1 MIRATNRR
9 AFIACC
15 GLATCFT
22 AFSARLVHL
31 QVTMHDEWLAKAR
44 KNCGDRQKIFARRG
58 IITDI
63 HGEALAQNEP
73 VTTVVLDATVVQYPG
88 PLAAVLAKA
97 LGLPEAHIFE
107 RLTRETWSEKQK
119 KNVRSPY
126 IVLQKEVA
134 QNVAQDLAAQLE
146 QTKIKRTPKSH
157 GVPLIRGVSFEPSAN
172 RIYPNGPL
180 LCHVVGLVGFVN
192 GESESE
198 GVDGIERTM
207 DSYLRSHDG
216 YVDIERTRMG
226 DEIVPYRGQ
235 EHPARN
241 GSNVRLTIDMGL
253 QNIVEQELDA
263 VVKQF
268 RPKGATV
275 IMMNPKTG
283 EILALANRPNF
294 NLNVQDG
301 VQDENRRNRAITDQ
315 VEPGSTFKIVT
326 TAAVLSEKLVTPEDV
341 FETENGYYEWCK
353 LKDHHPYAELTV
365 NDILVH
371 SSNIG
376 VAKLAMKLGDQKFFE
391 YIHRF
396 GFGEQTGV
404 ALPGEIKGV
413 VHPPH
418 LWSKIS
424 ITRMPMGQE
433 VAATP
438 LQIVAAMGAIANGGT
453 LMMPQIVHEI
463 TDDAGNVVAPFPPR
477 EVRRVVS
484 KKATEQ
490 VCKALTEVVSKRGTA
505 KLAQVLGYK
514 VAGKTGTAQKREP
527 DGRYSHDKHV
537 CSFVG
542 FMPAEDPAFV
552 VLVLID
558 EAQTKRELD
567 VGGLV
572 AAPVFSRIGERA
584 ARYLGLTPSPEEP
597 EGSIVAKGGK
607 DGRDF
612 RDQ

>member
-1 MIRATNRR
+1 MIRSTNRR
-9 AFIACC
+9 AFISCC
-15 GLATCFT
+15 GLACCFT
-22 AFSARLVHL
+22 AFSARLVNL
-31 QVTMHDEWLAKAR
+31 QVTRHDELLAKAR
-44 KNCGDRQKIFARRG
+44 ENHGLRVKMDGRRG
-58 IITDI
+58 TITDRN
-63 HGEALAQNEP
+63 GEALAQNEP
-73 VTTVVLDATVVQYPG
+73 VKTVVVDAGLVKEPA
-88 PLAAVLAKA
+88 PLADVLARV
-97 LGLPEAHIFE
+97 LGLPRERIFE
-107 RLTRETWSEKQK
+107 RLTRETYSESQK

-126 IVLQKEVA
+126 IVLKKEVP
-134 QNVAQDLAAQLE
+134 QKIVDDLTAQLE
-146 QTKIKRTPKSH
+146 QGKM
-157 GVPLIRGVSFEPSAN
+157 RGVSFEQSAN
-172 RIYPNGPL
+172 RIYPNGPM
-180 LCHVVGLVGFVN
+180 LCHVVGFVN
-192 GESESE
+192 GEGT

-207 DSYLRSHDG
+207 ESYLQSHAG
-216 YVDIERTRMG
+216 FRCTERDRLG
-226 DEIVPYRGQ
+226 REIVPLRGQ
-235 EHPARN
+235 EHEARN
-241 GSNVRLTIDMGL
+241 GGNVRLTIDMGL

-263 VVKQF
+263 AVKQF

-294 NLNVQDG
+294 NLNAQDG
-301 VQDENRRNRAITDQ
+301 VSVDDERRRNRAITDQ

-326 TAAVLSEKLVTPEDV
+326 TAAVLSEKLVTPETV

-353 LKDHHPYAELTV
+353 LKDHHPYAELSV

-376 VAKLAMKLGDQKFFE
+376 VAKLAMRLGDQKFFE
-391 YIHRF
+391 YVHRF

-404 ALPGEIKGV
+404 GLPGEAKGM

-438 LQIVAAMGAIANGGT
+438 LQIIAAMGAIANGGT
-453 LMMPQIVHEI
+453 LMMPQIIREI
-463 TDDAGNVVAPFPPR
+463 TDDAGHVVTPFPPR
-477 EVRRVVS
+477 EVRRVIS

-490 VCKALTEVVSKRGTA
+490 VCKALCEVVSKKGTA
-505 KLAQVLGYK
+505 RLAQVLGYK
-514 VAGKTGTAQKREP
+514 VAGKTGTAQKREE
-527 DGRYSHDKHV
+527 DVRYSHDKHV

-542 FMPAEDPAFV
+542 YMPAEDPAFV

-558 EAQTKRELD
+558 EAQTKREQD
-567 VGGLV
+567 VGGMV

-584 ARYLGLTPSPEEP
+584 ARYLGLTPAPEEP
-597 EGSIVAKGGK
+597 EGSVVAKGGK
-607 DGRDF
+607 EGTDF

>member
-1 MIRATNRR
+1 MIRASNTR

-15 GLATCFT
+15 GLACCFT
-22 AFSARLVHL
+22 GFSARLVHL
-31 QVTMHDEWLAKAR
+31 QVTMHAEYLAKAR
-44 KNCGDRQKIFARRG
+44 ENHGDRQKIFARRG
-58 IITDI
+58 TITDI

-73 VTTVVLDATVVQYPG
+73 VTTVVLDATLVQNPG
-88 PLAAVLAKA
+88 PLAAVLAKS
-97 LGLPEAHIFE
+97 LGLPEAQILE
-107 RLTRETWSEKQK
+107 RLTRETWSERQK
-119 KNVRSPY
+119 KNVRAPY
-126 IVLQKEVA
+126 IVLKKDVA
-134 QNVAQDLAAQLE
+134 QNVAEDLAAQLE
-146 QTKIKRTPKSH
+146 QTKIARTPKSR
-157 GVPLIRGVSFEPSAN
+157 GIPLIRGVSFEPSAN
-172 RIYPNGPL
+172 RIYPNGPM
-180 LCHVVGLVGFVN
+180 LCHVVGFVN
-192 GESESE
+192 GESA
-198 GVDGIERTM
+198 GVDGVERTM

-216 YVDIERTRMG
+216 YVEIERTRMG

-241 GSNVRLTIDMGL
+241 GGNVRLTIDMGL

-263 VVKQF
+263 AVRQF

-301 VQDENRRNRAITDQ
+301 VKDEQRRNRAITDQ
-315 VEPGSTFKIVT
+315 LEPGSTFKIVT
-326 TAAVLSEKLVTPEDV
+326 TAAVLSEKLVTPETV

-376 VAKLAMKLGDQKFFE
+376 VAKLAMRLGDQKFFE
-391 YIHRF
+391 YVHRF

-438 LQIVAAMGAIANGGT
+438 LQVVAAMGAIANGGT

-463 TDDAGNVVAPFPPR
+463 TDDAGNVVAAFPPR

-484 KKATEQ
+484 KKSTEQ
-490 VCKALTEVVSKRGTA
+490 VRKALTEVVSKRGTA
-505 KLAQVLGYK
+505 RLAQVLGYT
-514 VAGKTGTAQKREP
+514 VAGKTGTAQKREE
-527 DGRYSHDKHV
+527 DGRYSHDRHV

-542 FMPAEDPAFV
+542 FLPAEDPAFV

-558 EAQTKRELD
+558 EAQTKREQD
-567 VGGLV
+567 VGGMV

-597 EGSIVAKGGK
+597 EGSVVAKGSK

>member
-1 MIRATNRR
+1 MIRSTNRR
-9 AFIACC
+9 AFISCC
-15 GLATCFT
+15 GLACCFT
-22 AFSARLVHL
+22 AFSARLVNL
-31 QVTMHDEWLAKAR
+31 QVTRHDELLAKAR
-44 KNCGDRQKIFARRG
+44 ENHGLRVKMDGRRG
-58 IITDI
+58 TITDRN
-63 HGEALAQNEP
+63 GEALAQNEP
-73 VTTVVLDATVVQYPG
+73 VKTVVVDAGLVKEPA
-88 PLAAVLAKA
+88 PLADVLARV
-97 LGLPEAHIFE
+97 LGLPRERIFE
-107 RLTRETWSEKQK
+107 RLTRETYSESQK

-126 IVLQKEVA
+126 IVLKKEVP
-134 QNVAQDLAAQLE
+134 QKIVDDLTAQLE
-146 QTKIKRTPKSH
+146 QGKM
-157 GVPLIRGVSFEPSAN
+157 RGVSFEQSAN
-172 RIYPNGPL
+172 RIYPNGPM
-180 LCHVVGLVGFVN
+180 LCHVVGFVN
-192 GESESE
+192 GEGT

-207 DSYLRSHDG
+207 ESYLQSHAG
-216 YVDIERTRMG
+216 FRCTERDRLG
-226 DEIVPYRGQ
+226 REIVPLRGQ
-235 EHPARN
+235 EHEARN
-241 GSNVRLTIDMGL
+241 GGNVRLTIDMGL

-263 VVKQF
+263 AVKQF

-294 NLNVQDG
+294 NLNAQDG
-301 VQDENRRNRAITDQ
+301 VSVDDERRRNRAITDQ

-326 TAAVLSEKLVTPEDV
+326 TAAVLSEKLVTPETV

-353 LKDHHPYAELTV
+353 LKDHHPYAELSV

-376 VAKLAMKLGDQKFFE
+376 VAKLAMRLGDQKFFE
-391 YIHRF
+391 YVHRF

-404 ALPGEIKGV
+404 GLPGEAKGM

-463 TDDAGNVVAPFPPR
+463 TDDAGKVVMPFPPR

-490 VCKALTEVVSKRGTA
+490 VCKALCEVVSKKGTA
-505 KLAQVLGYK
+505 RLAQVLGYK
-514 VAGKTGTAQKREP
+514 VAGKTGTAQKREE

-558 EAQTKRELD
+558 EAQTKREQD
-567 VGGLV
+567 VGGMV

-597 EGSIVAKGGK
+597 EGSVVAKGGK
-607 DGRDF
+607 DGGDF

>member
-1 MIRATNRR
+1 MIRAPRTR
-9 AFIACC
+9 ALIACC
-15 GLATCFT
+15 GLACCFT

-31 QVTMHDEWLAKAR
+31 QVTMHGFYFAKAHEDH
-44 KNCGDRQKIFARRG
+44 GVRQVIAGRRG
-58 IITDI
+58 AIFDI

-73 VTTVVLDATVVQYPG
+73 VKTVVVDAGLVKDPAL
-88 PLAAVLAKA
+88 LADVLAKT
-97 LGLPEAHIFE
+97 LGVLREKIFAQM
-107 RLTRETWSEKQK
+107 THETWSAAKK

-126 IVLQKEVA
+126 IVVKKEVR
-134 QNVAQDLAAQLE
+134 QDMVETLSAQLE
-146 QTKIKRTPKSH
+146 QGKM
-157 GVPLIRGVSFEPSAN
+157 RGVSFEQSAN
-172 RIYPNGPL
+172 RIYPNGSM
-180 LCHVVGLVGFVN
+180 LCHVLGFLGYVN
-192 GESESE
+192 GESEA
-198 GVDGIERTM
+198 VDGVERTM
-207 DSYLRSHDG
+207 DSFLRSHTG
-216 YVDIERTRMG
+216 FRCIEITRKG
-226 DEIVPYRGQ
+226 NEIVPYRGE
-235 EHPARN
+235 EHDARN
-241 GSNVRLTIDMGL
+241 GGNVRLTIDMGL

-263 VVKQF
+263 AVKQF

-294 NLNVQDG
+294 NLNALDG
-301 VQDENRRNRAITDQ
+301 RTEENSRNRAVTDQ

-326 TAAVLSEKLVTPEDV
+326 TAAVLSEKLVTPETV

-376 VAKLAMKLGDQKFFE
+376 VAKLAMRLGDQKFFE

-404 ALPGEIKGV
+404 ALPGEIKGTI
-413 VHPPH
+413 HPPH

-438 LQIVAAMGAIANGGT
+438 LQVVTAMGAIANGGM
-453 LMMPQIVHEI
+453 LMMPQIVHDI
-463 TDDAGNVVAPFPPR
+463 TDDAGNVVSAFPPR

-484 KKATEQ
+484 KKSTEQ
-490 VCKALTEVVSKRGTA
+490 VRSALMEVVSKRGTA
-505 KLAQVLGYK
+505 RLAQVLGYK
-514 VAGKTGTAQKREP
+514 VAGKTGTAQKYDP
-527 DGRYSHDKHV
+527 VTHQPYHDKHV

-542 FMPAEDPAFV
+542 YMPAEDPAFV

-558 EAQTKRELD
+558 EAQTKREQD
-567 VGGLV
+567 VGGMV

-584 ARYLGLTPSPEEP
+584 ARYLGLTPTPEEP
-597 EGSIVAKGGK
+597 EGSIVAKGSK
-607 DGRDF
+607 DGGDF

>member
-1 MIRATNRR
+1 MIRSTNRR
-9 AFIACC
+9 AFISCC
-15 GLATCFT
+15 GLACCFT
-22 AFSARLVHL
+22 AFSARLVNL
-31 QVTMHDEWLAKAR
+31 QVTRHDELLAKAR
-44 KNCGDRQKIFARRG
+44 ENHGLRVKMDGRRG
-58 IITDI
+58 TITDRN
-63 HGEALAQNEP
+63 GEALAQNEP
-73 VTTVVLDATVVQYPG
+73 VKTVVVDAGLVKEPA
-88 PLAAVLAKA
+88 PLADVLARV
-97 LGLPEAHIFE
+97 LGLPRERIFE
-107 RLTRETWSEKQK
+107 RLTRETYSESQK

-126 IVLQKEVA
+126 IVLKKEVP
-134 QNVAQDLAAQLE
+134 QKIVDDLTAQLE
-146 QTKIKRTPKSH
+146 QGKM
-157 GVPLIRGVSFEPSAN
+157 RGVSFEQSAN
-172 RIYPNGPL
+172 RIYPNGPM
-180 LCHVVGLVGFVN
+180 LCHVVGFVN
-192 GESESE
+192 GEGT

-207 DSYLRSHDG
+207 ESYLQSHAG
-216 YVDIERTRMG
+216 FRCTERDRLG
-226 DEIVPYRGQ
+226 REIVPLRGQ
-235 EHPARN
+235 EHEARN
-241 GSNVRLTIDMGL
+241 GGNVRLTIDMGL

-263 VVKQF
+263 AVKQF

-294 NLNVQDG
+294 NLNAQDG
-301 VQDENRRNRAITDQ
+301 VSVDDERRRNRAITDQ

-326 TAAVLSEKLVTPEDV
+326 TAAVLSEKLVTPETV

-353 LKDHHPYAELTV
+353 LKDHHPYAELSV

-376 VAKLAMKLGDQKFFE
+376 VAKLAMRLGDQKFFE
-391 YIHRF
+391 YVHRF

-404 ALPGEIKGV
+404 GLPGEAKGM

-438 LQIVAAMGAIANGGT
+438 LQIIAAMGAIANGGT
-453 LMMPQIVHEI
+453 LMMPQIIREI
-463 TDDAGNVVAPFPPR
+463 TDDAGHVVTPFPPR
-477 EVRRVVS
+477 EVRRVIS

-490 VCKALTEVVSKRGTA
+490 VCKALCEVVSKKGTA
-505 KLAQVLGYK
+505 RLAQVLGYK
-514 VAGKTGTAQKREP
+514 VAGKTGTAQKREE

-542 FMPAEDPAFV
+542 YMPAEDPAFV

-558 EAQTKRELD
+558 EAQTKREQD
-567 VGGLV
+567 VGGMV

-584 ARYLGLTPSPEEP
+584 ARYLGLTPAPEEP
-597 EGSIVAKGGK
+597 EGSVVAKGGK
-607 DGRDF
+607 EGTDF

>member
-1 MIRATNRR
+1 MNHGTGRR
-9 AFIACC
+9 SFIACC
-15 GLATCFT
+15 GLASCFT

-31 QVTMHDEWLAKAR
+31 QVTMHDAYLAEAR
-44 KNCGDRQKIFARRG
+44 KNHSLRQITVGRRG
-58 IITDI
+58 TITDM
-63 HGEALAQNEP
+63 HGEPLAQNEP
-73 VTTVVLDATVVQYPG
+73 VKTVVVDAGLVKDAG
-88 PLAAVLAKA
+88 AMAGLLAKT
-97 LGLPEAHIFE
+97 LGVSREQIFG
-107 RLTRETWSEKQK
+107 RMTRETYSETQK

-126 IVLQKEVA
+126 IVVKKEVP
-134 QNVAQDLAAQLE
+134 QNVAEDLAAQLA
-146 QTKIKRTPKSH
+146 QAKM
-157 GVPLIRGVSFEPSAN
+157 RGVSFEQSAN
-172 RIYPNGPL
+172 RIYPNGAM
-180 LCHVVGLVGFVN
+180 LCHILGFVN
-192 GESESE
+192 GEGA
-198 GVDGIERTM
+198 GVDGVERTM
-207 DSYLRSHDG
+207 EPFLRSHAGFRQIEVTRDG
-216 YVDIERTRMG
+216 REV
-226 DEIVPYRGQ
+226 VSYRGEQ
-235 EHPARN
+235 HDARN
-241 GSNVRLTIDMGL
+241 GGNVRLTIDMGL

-263 VVKQF
+263 AVKQF

-301 VQDENRRNRAITDQ
+301 VKDDWRRNRAITDQ
-315 VEPGSTFKIVT
+315 LEPGSTFKIVT
-326 TAAVLSEKLVTPEDV
+326 VASVLSEKLVTPETV

-376 VAKLAMKLGDQKFFE
+376 VAKLAMRLGDQKFFE

-438 LQIVAAMGAIANGGT
+438 LQITAAMCAIANGGV
-453 LMMPQIVHEI
+453 LLMPQIVHEV
-463 TDDAGNVVAPFPPR
+463 TDDAGNVVSSFPPR

-484 KKATEQ
+484 KKASEQ
-490 VCKALTEVVSKRGTA
+490 VRKALLEVVSNKGTA
-505 KLAQVLGYK
+505 RLAQVLGYK
-514 VAGKTGTAQKREP
+514 VAGKTGTAQKREA

-542 FMPAEDPAFV
+542 YLPAEDPAFV

-558 EAQTKRELD
+558 EAQTKREQD
-567 VGGLV
+567 VGGMV

-584 ARYLGLTPSPEEP
+584 ARYLGLEPSPEEP
-597 EGSIVAKGGK
+597 EGSIVAKGSK
-607 DGRDF
+607 DGGDL

>member
-1 MIRATNRR
+1 MIRTPRTR
-9 AFIACC
+9 ALIACC
-15 GLATCFT
+15 GLACCFT

-31 QVTMHDEWLAKAR
+31 QVTMHDFYLAKAH
-44 KNCGDRQKIFARRG
+44 KDHGVRQVLAGRRG
-58 IITDI
+58 AITDI

-73 VTTVVLDATVVQYPG
+73 VKTVVVDAGLVKDPAL
-88 PLAAVLAKA
+88 LADVLAKT
-97 LGLPEAHIFE
+97 LGVAREKIFAQM
-107 RLTRETWSEKQK
+107 TRETWSATQE
-119 KNVRSPY
+119 KNVRSSY
-126 IVLQKEVA
+126 IVVKKEVP
-134 QNVAQDLAAQLE
+134 QDVVETLTAQLV
-146 QTKIKRTPKSH
+146 QGKKM
-157 GVPLIRGVSFEPSAN
+157 RGVSFEQSAN
-172 RIYPNGPL
+172 RIYPNGPM
-180 LCHVVGLVGFVN
+180 LCHVLGFLGFVD
-192 GESESE
+192 GKSEA
-198 GVDGIERTM
+198 VDGIERTM
-207 DSYLRSHDG
+207 DSFLRSHAG
-216 YVDIERTRMG
+216 FRCIELTRKG
-226 DEIVPYRGQ
+226 NEILPYRGE
-235 EHPARN
+235 EHDARN
-241 GSNVRLTIDMGL
+241 GGNVRLTIDMGL

-263 VVKQF
+263 AVKQF

-294 NLNVQDG
+294 NLNEPVG
-301 VQDENRRNRAITDQ
+301 RTEENRRNRAVTDQ

-326 TAAVLSEKLVTPEDV
+326 TAAVLSEKLVTPEMV

-365 NDILVH
+365 HDILVH

-376 VAKLAMKLGDQKFFE
+376 VAKLAMRLGDQKFFE

-404 ALPGEIKGV
+404 ALPGEAKGTI
-413 VHPPH
+413 HPPH

-438 LQIVAAMGAIANGGT
+438 LQIVTAMGAIANGGM
-453 LMMPQIVHEI
+453 LMMPQIVHDI
-463 TDDAGNVVAPFPPR
+463 TDDAGNVVSAFPPR

-484 KKATEQ
+484 QKSTEQ
-490 VCKALTEVVSKRGTA
+490 VRSALMEVVSKRGTA
-505 KLAQVLGYK
+505 RLAQVLGYK
-514 VAGKTGTAQKREP
+514 VAGKTGTAQKYDP
-527 DGRYSHDKHV
+527 VTHLPYHDKHV

-542 FMPAEDPAFV
+542 YMPAEDPAFV

-558 EAQTKRELD
+558 EAQTKREQD
-567 VGGLV
+567 VGGMV

-584 ARYLGLTPSPEEP
+584 ARYLGLTPTPEEP
-597 EGSIVAKGGK
+597 EGSIVAKGSK
-607 DGRDF
+607 DGGDF

>member
-1 MIRATNRR
+1 MIRSTNRR
-9 AFIACC
+9 AFISCC
-15 GLATCFT
+15 GLACCFT

-31 QVTMHDEWLAKAR
+31 QVTRHDELLAKAR
-44 KNCGDRQKIFARRG
+44 ENHGLRVKMDGRRG
-58 IITDI
+58 TITDRN
-63 HGEALAQNEP
+63 GEALAQNEP
-73 VTTVVLDATVVQYPG
+73 VKTVVVDAGLVKEPA
-88 PLAAVLAKA
+88 PLADVLARV
-97 LGLPEAHIFE
+97 LGLPRERIFE
-107 RLTRETWSEKQK
+107 RLTRETYSESQK

-126 IVLQKEVA
+126 IVLKKEVP
-134 QNVAQDLAAQLE
+134 QKIVDDLTAQLE
-146 QTKIKRTPKSH
+146 QGKM
-157 GVPLIRGVSFEPSAN
+157 RGVSFEQSAN
-172 RIYPNGPL
+172 RIYPNGPM
-180 LCHVVGLVGFVN
+180 LCHVVGFVN
-192 GESESE
+192 GEGT

-207 DSYLRSHDG
+207 ESYLQSHAG
-216 YVDIERTRMG
+216 FRCTERDRLG
-226 DEIVPYRGQ
+226 REIVPLRGQ
-235 EHPARN
+235 EHEARN
-241 GSNVRLTIDMGL
+241 GGNVRLTIDMGL

-263 VVKQF
+263 AVKQF

-294 NLNVQDG
+294 NLNAQDG
-301 VQDENRRNRAITDQ
+301 VSVDDERRRNRAITDQ

-326 TAAVLSEKLVTPEDV
+326 TAAVLSEKLVTPETV

-353 LKDHHPYAELTV
+353 LKDHHPYAELSV

-376 VAKLAMKLGDQKFFE
+376 VAKLAMRLGDQKFFE
-391 YIHRF
+391 YVHRF

-404 ALPGEIKGV
+404 GLPGEAKGM

-438 LQIVAAMGAIANGGT
+438 LQIIAAMGAIANGGT
-453 LMMPQIVHEI
+453 LMMPQIIREI
-463 TDDAGNVVAPFPPR
+463 TDDAGHVVTPFPPR
-477 EVRRVVS
+477 EVRRVIS

-490 VCKALTEVVSKRGTA
+490 VCKALCEVVSKKGTA
-505 KLAQVLGYK
+505 RLAQVLGYK
-514 VAGKTGTAQKREP
+514 VAGKTGTAQKREE

-542 FMPAEDPAFV
+542 YMPAEDPAFV

-558 EAQTKRELD
+558 EAQTKREQD
-567 VGGLV
+567 VGGMV

-584 ARYLGLTPSPEEP
+584 ARYLGLTPAPEEP
-597 EGSIVAKGGK
+597 EGSVVAKGGK
-607 DGRDF
+607 EGTDF

>member
-1 MIRATNRR
+1 MIRAINRR

-15 GLATCFT
+15 GLAGCFT

-31 QVTMHDEWLAKAR
+31 QVAMHSEYLAKAR
-44 KNCGDRQKIFARRG
+44 ENHGLRVKIDGRRG
-58 IITDI
+58 TITDI
-63 HGEALAQNEP
+63 HGQALAENEP
-73 VTTVVLDATVVQYPG
+73 VKTVVLDATLVKDAG
-88 PLAAVLAKA
+88 PMADLLARA
-97 LGLPEAHIFE
+97 LGVPRAQIFE
-107 RLTRETWSEKQK
+107 RLTRESYSATQK
-119 KNVRSPY
+119 KNVLSPY
-126 IVLQKEVA
+126 IVVKKEVA
-134 QNVAQDLAAQLE
+134 QNVVDALAAQLTE
-146 QTKIKRTPKSH
+146 RKM
-157 GVPLIRGVSFEPSAN
+157 RGVSFEQSAN
-172 RIYPNGPL
+172 RIYPNGQM
-180 LCHVVGLVGFVN
+180 LCHVLGFVN
-192 GESESE
+192 GEGA
-198 GVDGIERTM
+198 GVEGIERTM
-207 DSYLRSHDG
+207 DSYLRSRDG
-216 YVDIERTRMG
+216 FRCIVRTRKG
-226 DEIVPYRGQ
+226 EEIVPYRGEQ
-235 EHPARN
+235 HDAQN
-241 GSNVRLTIDMGL
+241 GGNVRLTIDMGL

-263 VVKQF
+263 AVRQF

-301 VQDENRRNRAITDQ
+301 VKDDQRRNRAITDQ

-326 TAAVLSEKLVTPEDV
+326 TAAVLSERLVTPETV

-353 LKDHHPYAELTV
+353 LKDHHPYGELTV

-376 VAKLAMKLGDQKFFE
+376 VAKLAMRLGDQKFFE
-391 YIHRF
+391 YVRRF

-438 LQIVAAMGAIANGGT
+438 LQVVASMGAIANGGM
-453 LMMPQIVHEI
+453 LMMPQIVRDI
-463 TDDAGNVVAPFPPR
+463 TDDSGNVVAAFPPR

-484 KKATEQ
+484 KRATEQ
-490 VCKALTEVVSKRGTA
+490 VSKALCEVVSKKGTA
-505 KLAQVLGYK
+505 RLAQVLGYK
-514 VAGKTGTAQKREP
+514 VAGKTGTAQKRED

-542 FMPAEDPAFV
+542 YMPAEDPAFV

-558 EAQTKRELD
+558 EAQTKREQD
-567 VGGLV
+567 VGGMV

-597 EGSIVAKGGK
+597 EGSVVAKGGK
-607 DGRDF
+607 DGADL

>member
-1 MIRATNRR
+1 MIRAANTR

-15 GLATCFT
+15 GLACCFT

-31 QVTMHDEWLAKAR
+31 QVTMHTEYLAKAR
-44 KNCGDRQKIFARRG
+44 ENHGLRVKIDGRRG
-58 IITDI
+58 TITDI

-73 VTTVVLDATVVQYPG
+73 VKTVVVDAGLVKEPG
-88 PLAAVLAKA
+88 PMADLLARALA
-97 LGLPEAHIFE
+97 LPREQIYE
-107 RLTRETWSEKQK
+107 RLTRETWSATQQK
-119 KNVRSPY
+119 DVRSPY
-126 IVLQKEVA
+126 IIVKKEVA
-134 QNVAQDLAAQLE
+134 QNVVDDLVAQLE
-146 QTKIKRTPKSH
+146 QRKM
-157 GVPLIRGVSFEPSAN
+157 RGVSFEQSAN
-172 RIYPNGPL
+172 RIYPNGQM
-180 LCHVVGLVGFVN
+180 LCHVLGFVN
-192 GESESE
+192 GEGA
-198 GVDGIERTM
+198 GVDGVERTM
-207 DSYLRSHDG
+207 ESYLRSHAG
-216 YVDIERTRMG
+216 FRCIERDRKG
-226 DEIVPYRGQ
+226 NEIVPYRGEQ
-235 EHPARN
+235 HDARN
-241 GSNVRLTIDMGL
+241 GGNVRLTIDMGL

-263 VVKQF
+263 AVRQF
-268 RPKGATV
+268 RPKGATI

-301 VQDENRRNRAITDQ
+301 VKDDQRRNRAITDQ
-315 VEPGSTFKIVT
+315 LEPGSTFKIVT
-326 TAAVLSEKLVTPEDV
+326 TAAVLNEKLVTPETV

-353 LKDHHPYAELTV
+353 LRDHHPYAELSV

-376 VAKLAMKLGDQKFFE
+376 MAKLAMRLGDQKFFE
-391 YIHRF
+391 YVHRF

-404 ALPGEIKGV
+404 ALPGEIKGK

-418 LWSKIS
+418 TWSKIS

-438 LQIVAAMGAIANGGT
+438 LQVIAAMGAIANGGT
-453 LMMPQIVHEI
+453 LMLPQIVHDI
-463 TDDAGNVVAPFPPR
+463 TDDDGNVVAAFPPR

-484 KKATEQ
+484 KKATDQ
-490 VCKALTEVVSKRGTA
+490 VRKALIEVVSKRGTA
-505 KLAQVLGYK
+505 RLARVLGYK
-514 VAGKTGTAQKREP
+514 VAGKTGTAQKRQE
-527 DGRYSHDKHV
+527 DGRYSHEKHV

-558 EAQTKRELD
+558 EAQTKPEQD

-597 EGSIVAKGGK
+597 EGSVVAKRSK

>member
-1 MIRATNRR
+1 MIRATPTR

-15 GLATCFT
+15 GLACCFT
-22 AFSARLVHL
+22 GFSARLVYL
-31 QVTMHDEWLAKAR
+31 QVSMHDFYLAMAR
-44 KNCGDRQKIFARRG
+44 VNHGVRQTITARRG
-58 IITDI
+58 TITDI
-63 HGEALAQNEP
+63 RGEALAQNEP
-73 VTTVVLDATVVQYPG
+73 VKTVVVDAGVVRDHG
-88 PLAAVLAKA
+88 PLADLLAKT
-97 LGLPEAHIFE
+97 LGVSRAQIFE
-107 RLTRETWSEKQK
+107 RMTRETYSATQK
-119 KNVRSPY
+119 KNIRSPY
-126 IVLQKEVA
+126 IVVKKEVA
-134 QNVAQDLAAQLE
+134 QNVIEDLAAQLE
-146 QTKIKRTPKSH
+146 QGKM
-157 GVPLIRGVSFEPSAN
+157 RGVSFEQSAN
-172 RIYPNGPL
+172 RIYPNGAM
-180 LCHVVGLVGFVN
+180 LCHVLGFVN
-192 GESESE
+192 GEGE
-198 GVDGIERTM
+198 GVDGVERTM
-207 DSYLRSHDG
+207 DSFLRSHEG
-216 YVDIERTRMG
+216 YRLIERTRKG
-226 DEIVPYRGQ
+226 DEIVPYRGEQ
-235 EHPARN
+235 HAARN
-241 GSNVRLTIDMGL
+241 GGNVRLTIDMGL

-263 VVKQF
+263 AVKQF

-301 VQDENRRNRAITDQ
+301 VKDENRRNRAVTDQ

-326 TAAVLSEKLVTPEDV
+326 TAAVLSEKLVTPETV

-376 VAKLAMKLGDQKFFE
+376 VAKLAMRLGDQKFFE

-413 VHPPH
+413 IHPPH
-418 LWSKIS
+418 AWSKIS

-438 LQIVAAMGAIANGGT
+438 LQVVTAMCAIANGGM
-453 LMMPQIVHEI
+453 LMMPQIVHDV
-463 TDDAGNVVAPFPPR
+463 TDDAGNVVSAFPPR

-490 VCKALTEVVSKRGTA
+490 VCKALMEVVSKKGTA
-505 KLAQVLGYK
+505 RLAQVLGYK
-514 VAGKTGTAQKREP
+514 IAGKTGTAQKYDP
-527 DGRYSHDKHV
+527 VTHQPFHDKHV

-542 FMPAEDPAFV
+542 YMPAEDPAFV

-558 EAQTKRELD
+558 EAQNKREQD
-567 VGGLV
+567 VGGMV

-584 ARYLGLTPSPEEP
+584 ARYLGLTPAPEEP
-597 EGSIVAKGGK
+597 EGSVVAKGSK
-607 DGRDF
+607 DGGDL

>member
-1 MIRATNRR
+1 MIRAPRTR
-9 AFIACC
+9 ALIACC
-15 GLATCFT
+15 GLACCFT

-31 QVTMHDEWLAKAR
+31 QVTMHDTYLAKAR
-44 KNCGDRQKIFARRG
+44 AKHGVRQVIAGRRG
-58 IITDI
+58 AITDI

-73 VTTVVLDATVVQYPG
+73 VKTVIVDAGLVKDPAL
-88 PLAAVLAKA
+88 LADVLAKT
-97 LGLPEAHIFE
+97 LGISREKIFAQM
-107 RLTRETWSEKQK
+107 THETFSTKQEK
-119 KNVRSPY
+119 NIRSSY
-126 IVLQKEVA
+126 IIAKKEVP
-134 QNVAQDLAAQLE
+134 QDVIENLTAQLE
-146 QTKIKRTPKSH
+146 QGKM
-157 GVPLIRGVSFEPSAN
+157 RGVSFEQSAN
-172 RIYPNGPL
+172 RIYPNGPM
-180 LCHVVGLVGFVN
+180 LCHVLGFLGFEN
-192 GESESE
+192 GEGE
-198 GVDGIERTM
+198 GVDGVERTM
-207 DSYLRSHDG
+207 EQFLRSHAG
-216 YVDIERTRMG
+216 FRCIEITLKG
-226 DEIVPYRGQ
+226 NEIVPYRGQ
-235 EHPARN
+235 EQDARN
-241 GSNVRLTIDMGL
+241 GANVRLTIDMGL

-263 VVKQF
+263 AVKQF

-294 NLNVQDG
+294 NLNVPDSRTE
-301 VQDENRRNRAITDQ
+301 ENRRNRAVADQ

-326 TAAVLSEKLVTPEDV
+326 TAAVLSEKLVTPETV

-376 VAKLAMKLGDQKFFE
+376 VAKLAMRLGDQKFFE

-404 ALPGEIKGV
+404 ALPGEAKGTI
-413 VHPPH
+413 HPPH

-438 LQIVAAMGAIANGGT
+438 LQIVTAMGAIANGGM
-453 LMMPQIVHEI
+453 LMMPQIVHDI
-463 TDDAGNVVAPFPPR
+463 TDDTGHVVSAFPPR

-484 KKATEQ
+484 KKSTEQ
-490 VCKALTEVVSKRGTA
+490 VRSALMEVVSKRGTA
-505 KLAQVLGYK
+505 RLAQVLGYK
-514 VAGKTGTAQKREP
+514 VAGKTGTAQKYDP
-527 DGRYSHDKHV
+527 VTHLPYHDKHV

-542 FMPAEDPAFV
+542 YMPAEDPAFV

-558 EAQTKRELD
+558 EAQTKREQD
-567 VGGLV
+567 VGGMV

-584 ARYLGLTPSPEEP
+584 ARYLGLTPTPEEP
-597 EGSIVAKGGK
+597 EGSIVAKGSK
-607 DGRDF
+607 DGGDF

>member
-1 MIRATNRR
+1 MIRTPRTR
-9 AFIACC
+9 ALIACC
-15 GLATCFT
+15 GLACCFT

-31 QVTMHDEWLAKAR
+31 QVTMHDFYLAKAH
-44 KNCGDRQKIFARRG
+44 KDHGVRQVLAGRRG
-58 IITDI
+58 AITDI

-73 VTTVVLDATVVQYPG
+73 VKTVVVDAGLVKDPAL
-88 PLAAVLAKA
+88 LADVLAKT
-97 LGLPEAHIFE
+97 LGVNREKVFAQM
-107 RLTRETWSEKQK
+107 TRETWSATQE
-119 KNVRSPY
+119 KNVRSSY
-126 IVLQKEVA
+126 IVVKKEVP
-134 QNVAQDLAAQLE
+134 QDVVETLTAQLV
-146 QTKIKRTPKSH
+146 QQKKM
-157 GVPLIRGVSFEPSAN
+157 RGVSFEQSAN
-172 RIYPNGPL
+172 RIYPNGPM
-180 LCHVVGLVGFVN
+180 LCHVLGFLGFVD
-192 GESESE
+192 GKSEA
-198 GVDGIERTM
+198 VDGIERTM
-207 DSYLRSHDG
+207 DSFLRSHAG
-216 YVDIERTRMG
+216 FRCIELTRKG
-226 DEIVPYRGQ
+226 NEILPYRGE
-235 EHPARN
+235 EHDARN
-241 GSNVRLTIDMGL
+241 GGNVRLTIDMGL

-263 VVKQF
+263 AVKQF

-294 NLNVQDG
+294 NLNVQEG
-301 VQDENRRNRAITDQ
+301 VQDDQRRNRAITDQ

-326 TAAVLSEKLVTPEDV
+326 TAAVLSEKLVTPETV

-376 VAKLAMKLGDQKFFE
+376 VAKLAMRLGDQKFFE

-438 LQIVAAMGAIANGGT
+438 LQVIAAMGAIANGGT

-463 TDDAGNVVAPFPPR
+463 TDDNGQVTASFPPR

-484 KKATEQ
+484 KQATEQ
-490 VCKALTEVVSKRGTA
+490 VCKALCEVVSKKGTA
-505 KLAQVLGYK
+505 RLAQVLGYK
-514 VAGKTGTAQKREP
+514 VAGKTGTAQKREE
-527 DGRYSHDKHV
+527 DGRYSHDRHV

-542 FMPAEDPAFV
+542 YMPAEDPAFV

-558 EAQTKRELD
+558 EAQTKREQD
-567 VGGLV
+567 VGGMV

-584 ARYLGLTPSPEEP
+584 ARYLGLAPSPEEP

-607 DGRDF
+607 DGGDF

>member
-1 MIRATNRR
+1 MIRASHTR

-15 GLATCFT
+15 GLACCFT

-31 QVTMHDEWLAKAR
+31 QVTMHAEYLAKAR
-44 KNCGDRQKIFARRG
+44 ENHGLRQKIDGRRG
-58 IITDI
+58 TITDI

-73 VTTVVLDATVVQYPG
+73 VKTVVVDAGLVKEPG
-88 PLAAVLAKA
+88 PMADLLARVLRVPREQ
-97 LGLPEAHIFE
+97 LFE
-107 RLTRETWSEKQK
+107 RLTRETYSVKQG

-126 IVLQKEVA
+126 IIVKKEVA
-134 QNVAQDLAAQLE
+134 QNVVDDLTAQLGE
-146 QTKIKRTPKSH
+146 RKM
-157 GVPLIRGVSFEPSAN
+157 RGVAFEQSAT
-172 RIYPNGPL
+172 RIYPNGQM
-180 LCHVVGLVGFVN
+180 LCHVLGFVN
-192 GESESE
+192 GEGA
-198 GVDGIERTM
+198 GVDGVERTM
-207 DSYLRSHDG
+207 ESYLRSHEG
-216 YVDIERTRMG
+216 FRQIERDRKG
-226 DEIVPYRGQ
+226 NEIVPYRGEQ
-235 EHPARN
+235 HDARN
-241 GSNVRLTIDMGL
+241 GGNVRLTIDMGL

-263 VVKQF
+263 AVRQF

-301 VQDENRRNRAITDQ
+301 VKDEQRRNRAITDQ
-315 VEPGSTFKIVT
+315 LEPGSTFKIVT
-326 TAAVLSEKLVTPEDV
+326 TAAVLSEKLVTPETV

-353 LKDHHPYAELTV
+353 LRDHHPYAELSV

-376 VAKLAMKLGDQKFFE
+376 TAKLAMRLGDQKFFE
-391 YIHRF
+391 YVHRF

-404 ALPGEIKGV
+404 ALPGEIKGLIQ
-413 VHPPH
+413 PPH

-424 ITRMPMGQE
+424 ITRMPMGQG

-453 LMMPQIVHEI
+453 LMLPQIVHDI
-463 TDDAGNVVAPFPPR
+463 TDDAGNVVAAFPPR

-484 KKATEQ
+484 KKSTEQ
-490 VCKALTEVVSKRGTA
+490 VRSALTEVVSKRGTA
-505 KLAQVLGYK
+505 RLAQVLGYK
-514 VAGKTGTAQKREP
+514 VAGKTGTAQKIE
-527 DGRYSHDKHV
+527 GGQYSHDKHV

-558 EAQTKRELD
+558 EAQTKREQD

-597 EGSIVAKGGK
+597 EGSVVAKRSK

>member
-1 MIRATNRR
+1 MISAPKTR

-15 GLATCFT
+15 GLACCFT
-22 AFSARLVHL
+22 GFSARLVYL
-31 QVTMHDEWLAKAR
+31 QVTKHAGYASTAKENHSLR
-44 KNCGDRQKIFARRG
+44 VKTNGHRG
-58 IITDI
+58 SITDI

-73 VTTVVLDATVVQYPG
+73 VKTVVVDASLVKDAG
-88 PLAAVLAKA
+88 PMADLLAQT
-97 LGLPEAHIFE
+97 LGVKREKIYE
-107 RLTRETWSEKQK
+107 QLTRETYSATQK
-119 KNVRSPY
+119 KNVLSPY
-126 IVLQKEVA
+126 IVVKKEVA
-134 QNVAQDLAAQLE
+134 QNVVDDLITQLTE
-146 QTKIKRTPKSH
+146 RKM
-157 GVPLIRGVSFEPSAN
+157 RGVSFEQSAN
-172 RIYPNGPL
+172 RIYPNGQM
-180 LCHVVGLVGFVN
+180 LCHVLGFVN
-192 GESESE
+192 GDGA
-198 GVDGIERTM
+198 GVDGVERTM
-207 DSYLRSHDG
+207 ENYLQSHEG
-216 YVDIERTRMG
+216 FRCIERTRKG
-226 DEIVPYRGQ
+226 EEIVPYRGQ
-235 EHPARN
+235 QHDAKN
-241 GSNVRLTIDMGL
+241 GGNVRLTIDMGL

-263 VVKQF
+263 AVKQF

-294 NLNVQDG
+294 NLNVLG
-301 VQDENRRNRAITDQ
+301 TLTDENRANRAIADQ

-326 TAAVLSEKLVTPEDV
+326 TAAVLSEKLVTPETV

-353 LKDHHPYAELTV
+353 LKDHHAYAELTV

-376 VAKLAMKLGDQKFFE
+376 VAKLAMRLGDQKFFE

-404 ALPGEIKGV
+404 NLPGEIKGV

-438 LQIVAAMGAIANGGT
+438 LQVVTAMAAIANGGT

-463 TDDAGNVVAPFPPR
+463 TDDTGRVVESFPAR

-490 VCKALTEVVSKRGTA
+490 VTKALCEVVSKKGTA
-505 KLAQVLGYK
+505 RLAQVLGYK
-514 VAGKTGTAQKREP
+514 VAGKTGTAQKREE
-527 DGRYSHDKHV
+527 DGRYSHDRHV

-542 FMPAEDPAFV
+542 FMPAEEPAFV

-558 EAQTKRELD
+558 EARTKREQD
-567 VGGLV
+567 VGGMV

-584 ARYLGLTPSPEEP
+584 ARYLGLTPAPEEP
-597 EGSIVAKGGK
+597 EGSVVAKRAQ
-607 DGRDF
+607 DGTDF

>member
-1 MIRATNRR
+1 MIRSTNRR
-9 AFIACC
+9 AFISCC
-15 GLATCFT
+15 GLACCFT

-31 QVTMHDEWLAKAR
+31 QVTMHAEYLAKAR
-44 KNCGDRQKIFARRG
+44 ENHGLRVKIDGRRG
-58 IITDI
+58 TITDC
-63 HGEALAQNEP
+63 HGQALAQNEP
-73 VTTVVLDATVVQYPG
+73 VKTVVVDAGLVKD
-88 PLAAVLAKA
+88 AAPMADLLSRA
-97 LGLPEAHIFE
+97 LGLPREKIFE
-107 RLTRETWSEKQK
+107 RLTRETYSETQK

-126 IVLQKEVA
+126 IVVKKEVP
-134 QNVAQDLAAQLE
+134 QKTVDDLAVQLAQG
-146 QTKIKRTPKSH
+146 KM
-157 GVPLIRGVSFEPSAN
+157 RGVSFEQSAN
-172 RIYPNGPL
+172 RIYPNGPM
-180 LCHVVGLVGFVN
+180 LCHVLGFVN
-192 GESESE
+192 GEGTAFGGVES
-198 GVDGIERTM
+198 TM
-207 DSYLRSHDG
+207 NSYLQSHAGFRCTEHDLLG
-216 YVDIERTRMG
+216 R
-226 DEIVPYRGQ
+226 EIVPFRGQ
-235 EHPARN
+235 EHEARN
-241 GSNVRLTIDMGL
+241 GGNVRLTIDMGL

-263 VVKQF
+263 AVKQF

-301 VQDENRRNRAITDQ
+301 VQDDQRRNRAITDQ

-326 TAAVLSEKLVTPEDV
+326 TAAVLSEKLVTPETV

-376 VAKLAMKLGDQKFFE
+376 VAKLAMRLGDQKFFE

-438 LQIVAAMGAIANGGT
+438 LQVIAAMGAIANGGT

-463 TDDAGNVVAPFPPR
+463 TDDNGQVTASFPPR
-477 EVRRVVS
+477 EVRRVVT

-490 VCKALTEVVSKRGTA
+490 VCKALCEVVSKKGTA
-505 KLAQVLGYK
+505 RLAQVLGYK
-514 VAGKTGTAQKREP
+514 VAGKTGTAQKREE
-527 DGRYSHDKHV
+527 DGRYSHDRHV

-542 FMPAEDPAFV
+542 YMPAEDPAFV

-558 EAQTKRELD
+558 EAQTKREQD
-567 VGGLV
+567 VGGMV

-584 ARYLGLTPSPEEP
+584 ARYLGLTPTPEEP

-607 DGRDF
+607 DGGDF